1 MSIVSPSYQPSEL
14 SGSPLVSL
22 HDATCEGR
30 FHDCSCDLYAGEK
43 VGFVGKSGSGKTSL
57 LRAIMGSLPLDNGTR
72 TAPDHRGWCEFV
84 PQQPDA
90 TLHPLMT
97 VQSIIR
103 AATLIAG
110 VEAPDYDELVG
121 SLGLPPDVLR
131 RRPHQLSGGQRQRV
145 ALARALAT
153 RPSVVLADEIVS
165 ALDAESA
172 TTTMSVLSTYQQKSP
187 CAVAITGHDLQFMV
201 STCDR
206 IIVLDDGRI
215 VDNQAAAEIS
225 SSDVPQ
231 TAELIHADR
240 IFRGGA

>member
-1 MSIVSPSYQPSEL
+1 MPVVSSSNQSSEL

-30 FHDCSCDLYAGEK
+30 FHRCSCDLYAGEK

-57 LRAIMGSLPLDNGTR
+57 LRAIMGSLPLNDGHR
-72 TAPDHRGWCEFV
+72 TAPDHRGWCAFV

-103 AATLIAG
+103 EATLIAG
-110 VEAPDYDELVG
+110 VEAPDYEELIG
-121 SLGLPPDVLR
+121 SLGLPTDVLH

-145 ALARALAT
+145 ALARTLAT

-165 ALDAESA
+165 ALDTESA
-172 TTTMSVLSTYQQKSP
+172 TTTMSVLNTYQQKSS
-187 CAVAITGHDLQFMV
+187 CAVAVTGHDLRFMV

-215 VDNQAAAEIS
+215 VDDQAAAEIGS
-225 SSDVPQ
+225 SNVPP

>member
-1 MSIVSPSYQPSEL
+1 MPVVSSSNQSSEL

-30 FHDCSCDLYAGEK
+30 FHRCSCDLYAGEK
-43 VGFVGKSGSGKTSL
+43 VGFVGKSCSGKSSL
-57 LRAIMGSLPLDNGTR
+57 LRAIMGSLPLNDGHR
-72 TAPDHRGWCEFV
+72 TAPDHRGWCAFV

-103 AATLIAG
+103 EATLIAG
-110 VEAPDYDELVG
+110 VEAPDYEELVG
-121 SLGLPPDVLR
+121 SLGLPADVLR
-131 RRPHQLSGGQRQRV
+131 RRPHQLSGGQRQRA
-145 ALARALAT
+145 ALARTLAT

-165 ALDAESA
+165 ALDTESA
-172 TTTMSVLSTYQQKSP
+172 TTTMSVLNTYQQKSS
-187 CAVAITGHDLQFMV
+187 CAVAVTGHDLRFMV

-215 VDNQAAAEIS
+215 VDDQAAAEIGS
-225 SSDVPQ
+225 SNVPP

>member
-1 MSIVSPSYQPSEL
+1 MPIASSSNQSPEL
-14 SGSPLVSL
+14 SGSPVVSL
-22 HDATCEGR
+22 RDATCEGR

-57 LRAIMGSLPLDNGTR
+57 LRAIMGSLPLDAGDR
-72 TAPDHRGWCEFV
+72 TAPDHRGWCGFV

-103 AATLIAG
+103 EATLIAG
-110 VEAPDYDELVG
+110 AEAPDYEELVS
-121 SLGLPPDVLR
+121 SLGLPTDVLH

-172 TTTMSVLSTYQQKSP
+172 TTTMSVLSTYQQQSS
-187 CAVAITGHDLQFMV
+187 CAVAVTGHDLSFMV
-201 STCDR
+201 STCGR

-215 VDNQAAAEIS
+215 VDDQAATNIGR
-225 SSDVPQ
+225 SDVPQ

>member
-1 MSIVSPSYQPSEL
+1 MPIISLPNHSSEL
-14 SGSPLVSL
+14 TGSSLVSL

-30 FHDCSCDLYAGEK
+30 FHHCSCDLYAGEK
-43 VGFVGKSGSGKTSL
+43 VGFVGRSGSGKTSL
-57 LRAIMGSLPLDNGTR
+57 LRAIMGSLPLDDGDR
-72 TAPDHRGWCEFV
+72 IAPDHRGWCAFV

-90 TLHPLMT
+90 TLHPLTT

-103 AATLIAG
+103 EATLIAG
-110 VEAPDYDELVG
+110 VKAPDYEELVD
-121 SLGLPPDVLR
+121 SLGLPTDVLH

-165 ALDAESA
+165 ALDAKSA
-172 TTTMSVLSTYQQKSP
+172 TTTMSVLSAYQQQSS
-187 CAVAITGHDLQFMV
+187 CAVAVTGHDFRFMV

-215 VDNQAAAEIS
+215 VDNQAATKIDE
-225 SSDVPQ
+225 SDVPQ

-240 IFRGGA
+240 VFRGGA